1 MANRGRTGKGK
12 GGFGSTR
19 TKRWRK
25 HTEQVKYLN
34 RRRTQDPTYKA
45 V

>member
-25 HTEQVKYLN
+25 HIEEIKYLN
-34 RRRTQDPTYKA
+34 RRRTQDSKFKA

>member
-12 GGFGSTR
+12 GGFGSSR

-25 HTEQVKYLN
+25 RIAEIKYLN
-34 RRRTQDPTYKA
+34 RRRTQDSTYKA
-45 V
+45 M